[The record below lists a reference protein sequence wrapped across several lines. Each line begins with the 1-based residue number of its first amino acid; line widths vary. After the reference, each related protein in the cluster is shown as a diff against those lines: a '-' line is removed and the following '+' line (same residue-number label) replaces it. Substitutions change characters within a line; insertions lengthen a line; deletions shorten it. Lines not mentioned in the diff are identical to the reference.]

1 MALSV
6 ALGGGIR
13 RILGRDL
20 RHGHRMKVYDRAGL
34 QQLLGIGRDRAYRIM
49 RDYGFRVGDRAV
61 RISEPQI
68 KQYIR
73 NREMTTWKT
82 EKAESGES

>member
-1 MALSV
+1 M

-13 RILGRDL
+13 RVLGGHLLD
-20 RHGHRMKVYDRAGL
+20 GHRMKVYDRAGL

-73 NREMTTWKT
+73 EMTTWKT
-82 EKAESGES
+82 QKAESGGS

>member
-1 MALSV
+1 MGIHL
-6 ALGGGIR
+6 ALGGSIR
-13 RILGRDL
+13 RILGGDL
-20 RHGHRMKVYDRAGL
+20 RHGHRMKIYDRAGL

-73 NREMTTWKT
+73 EMTTWKT
-82 EKAESGES
+82 RKAESGGS

>member
-73 NREMTTWKT
+73 ETTTWKT
-82 EKAESGES
+82 QKAESGEN